1 MTNTNRKDLTCQPIL
16 ELGLTTKEKIF
27 SINVSIYAPYAE
39 IGIHFYDGTT
49 PIDDNKNWKEFKN
62 GELLNEY
69 NGNTLPGCSDFNKYR
84 DEDKNKIFNNNSW
97 ELWEKSLLSF

>member
-49 PIDDNKNWKEFKN
+49 LIDDNKNWKVFKK
-62 GELLNEY
+62 GKLKNEY
-69 NGNTLPGCSDFNKYR
+69 KGDNIVQGTTEFNKYR
-84 DEDKNKIFNNNSW
+84 DRYLKFEEQNYMYI
-97 ELWEKSLLSF
+97 WEK

>member
-1 MTNTNRKDLTCQPIL
+1 MS
-16 ELGLTTKEKIF
+16 KEINDISIF
-27 SINVSIYAPYAE
+27 APDDEIIINCNYGTSE
-39 IGIHFYDGTT
+39 IENG
-49 PIDDNKNWKEFKN
+49 KNWKEFKN

-97 ELWEKSLLSF
+97 ELWENHYFLFRILYSFLFGKAKRENCY